1 MKLHLD
7 VALSFK
13 NDFDYINKSMH
24 TYLVLAPLDDNTD
37 EFLNSIHEL
46 IRAGLNYNN
55 VFWKSTTD
63 YYTLYVL
70 TYIQKQEKYKK
81 QYLELWLKTN
91 QEKDSNSAAKLDNAP

>member
-1 MKLHLD
+1 VKLHLD

-13 NDFDYINKSMH
+13 NDFDYINKLMH

-46 IRAGLNYNN
+46 IRAGFSYDN
-55 VFWKSTTD
+55 VFWKSTTG

-70 TYIQKQEKYKK
+70 NYSPNLEKYKK
-81 QYLELWLKTN
+81 QYLQLWLKTN
-91 QEKDSNSAAKLDNAP
+91 QEKDSNSAAKLNITP